1 MEKSAVE
8 VVSRNIWRAW
18 HADDSY
24 SVEAVEKICAWGKQF
39 TGSDYPPSAA
49 EHLVRYCLE
58 TYEWLPDKTAR
69 HSAIDLA
76 RALLPQAPASL
87 TAGKKNK
94 KPTANE
100 RMRETLQAN
109 PESAAWSSQQ
119 WADHL
124 NIGKSTVAETPMW
137 KALQLDKGGV
147 SMAAIQAA
155 EREQGKKLGQGH
167 KGRHKSQYND

>member
-1 MEKSAVE
+1 
-8 VVSRNIWRAW
+8 
-18 HADDSY
+18 
-24 SVEAVEKICAWGKQF
+24 
-39 TGSDYPPSAA
+39 
-49 EHLVRYCLE
+49 
-58 TYEWLPDKTAR
+58 
-69 HSAIDLA
+69 
-76 RALLPQAPASL
+76 
-87 TAGKKNK
+87 
-94 KPTANE
+94 
-100 RMRETLQAN
+100 MRETLQAN
-109 PESAAWSSQQ
+109 PENAAWSSQQ